1 MKNRKTLTTFLIFS
15 LALVALVA
23 SGTVA
28 SAQNDV
34 FQDKY
39 EIRVVVHGGIADPF
53 WKVVERGVKDAAA
66 NHDDLRV
73 KYSGPAEYDFT
84 EFISILE
91 SSISAN
97 PDALVVT
104 LTQPPAMDDILRSA
118 IDKGLPVVGINAPDL
133 RPQEESIPVLT
144 YVGMDSH
151 YIGVK
156 AAREAMA
163 RIDDLE
169 RGLYVNHHP
178 GARNI
183 EARGKGWVETLE
195 ANGIKAG
202 TLNIGVDPAKGAE
215 LTLNYLTAHPD
226 TDVIF
231 SGNTQ
236 RTEAIIKR
244 LEDDGYDVGKD
255 IKICQMDISP
265 TVLSYIE
272 EGKIMFTLD
281 QQQYMQGY
289 LGVELAYLNAK
300 YGLAPPPAPVSTG
313 PAVITK
319 KDVSML
325 EKLADKDYR

>member
-1 MKNRKTLTTFLIFS
+1 MKNKLNGSILV
-15 LALVALVA
+15 VALISMA
-23 SGTVA
+23 LIGG
-28 SAQNDV
+28 V
-34 FQDKY
+34 FAVHGQELFKDQY
-39 EIRVVVHGGIADPF
+39 NIRVVVHGGIADPF
-53 WKVVERGVKDAAA
+53 WKVVEKGVKDAAA
-66 NHDDLRV
+66 NHDDLKV
-73 KYSGPAEYDFT
+73 TYSGPSSYDFT
-84 EFISILE
+84 EFMSTLE
-91 SSISAN
+91 SAIAAN

-104 LTQPPAMDDILRSA
+104 LTQPPAMDDVLRPA
-118 IDKGLPVVGINAPDL
+118 IKNGLPVVGINAPDL
-133 RPQEESIPVLT
+133 RPRDERLPVLT

-151 YIGVK
+151 FIGVK
-156 AAREAMA
+156 AARESME
-163 RIDDLE
+163 RIDDLD

-183 EARGKGWVETLE
+183 EARGNGWVETLK
-195 ANGIKAG
+195 ANDIAAG

-215 LTLNYLTAHPD
+215 LVVNYLTRHPD

-244 LEDDGYDVGKD
+244 LEDEGYDVGNE

-265 TVLSYIE
+265 TVLDYIKK
-272 EGKIMFTLD
+272 GKIMFTLD

-313 PAVITK
+313 PSVITK
-319 KDVSML
+319 EDVPRL
-325 EKLADKDYR
+325 EKLAGKDYR